1 MRTDTMLNRPTS
13 PSFFFAV
20 MARCCAAVV
29 VIGVLA
35 VNAGCE
41 SSGTGNEPD
50 PTPSVDG
57 GEPES
62 TPDGGIVAVALEEM
76 APSTRNDLRWKR
88 AKALENGIG
97 QALLL
102 DAGEVC
108 NELGR
113 YGCVDRVHLV
123 ALGGN
128 DPYEQG
134 LYEAPTSPGATTAVA
149 VERLL
154 WSACYRAVEKE
165 KAATPQLVFLDLDLE
180 AEALDLDRPATRFAV
195 EDTIINL
202 YRRFHARNPL
212 AREREILM
220 ELTADASGAPVS
232 AAAFAVQ
239 ACFAVGSTSETLFY

>member
-1 MRTDTMLNRPTS
+1 MFEIEPHS
-13 PSFFFAV
+13 PFATV
-20 MARCCAAVV
+20 SRFSRVLVVGVALLLGAA
-29 VIGVLA
+29 
-35 VNAGCE
+35 CE
-41 SSGTGNEPD
+41 SSGTGTDPEPN
-50 PTPSVDG
+50 PGVDG
-57 GEPES
+57 GEPEA
-62 TPDGGIVAVALEEM
+62 PPNDGGVIDVDLEEM
-76 APSTRNDLRWKR
+76 AVSTRNDLRWKR
-88 AKALENGIG
+88 ARALENGIG

-154 WSACYRAVEKE
+154 WSACHRAVEKE
-165 KAATPQLVFLDLDLE
+165 KTATPQLVFLDLDLN
-180 AEALDLDRPATRFAV
+180 AETLDLERPATRFAV
-195 EDTIINL
+195 EDTITNL

-212 AREREILM
+212 AREMEIVK
-220 ELTADASGAPVS
+220 ELAADASGAPVS